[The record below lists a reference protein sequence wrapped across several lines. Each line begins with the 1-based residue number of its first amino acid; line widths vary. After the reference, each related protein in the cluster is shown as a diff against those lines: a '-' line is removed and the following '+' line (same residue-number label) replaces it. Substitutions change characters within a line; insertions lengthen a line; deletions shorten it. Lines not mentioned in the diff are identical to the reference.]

1 MPNDPRHDE
10 EGGKKPAAAAAVPK
24 PRESSPGKA
33 VPKARESAPS
43 SEPIPEPP
51 PSINANAYRA
61 SMESIT
67 TQRLS
72 LEPPEPRSMSMLPPP
87 PAPVGKAFYED
98 VLVLVENF
106 GQIGRMTWNAF
117 GSIFR
122 RPLEIQSTLYQM
134 ESLGVRSMGIASVTS
149 LFVGMVMAVQ
159 FAFGLQK
166 FGGMEYT
173 GRIIGLS
180 FSRELAPTLT
190 AVIVGGRIGAGIAA
204 EVGSM
209 AVTEQIDAIRAL
221 GADPVKKLVV
231 PRLLASIV
239 VMPVLGA
246 YSLVLGFA
254 GAMAIT
260 SVQFG
265 IPSGFFLRTSLGSV
279 NFADYFSGMYK
290 TPFFGAIIA
299 LIGCHFGL
307 ITRGG
312 TEGVGQATTR
322 TVVAISIAILISD
335 FFLTKVSILI
345 FPGR

>member
-1 MPNDPRHDE
+1 MPT
-10 EGGKKPAAAAAVPK
+10 
-24 PRESSPGKA
+24 
-33 VPKARESAPS
+33 
-43 SEPIPEPP
+43 EPP
-51 PSINANAYRA
+51 PPSSSLLPLQPAKPKELALISSTRA
-61 SMESIT
+61 F
-67 TQRLS
+67 
-72 LEPPEPRSMSMLPPP
+72 LEHL
-87 PAPVGKAFYED
+87 
-98 VLVLVENF
+98 
-106 GQIGRMTWNAF
+106 GQIGRMTGGAAVVMWK
-117 GSIFR
+117 

-134 ESLGVRSMGIASVTS
+134 DSLGIKSMGIASVTA

-190 AVIVGGRIGAGIAA
+190 AVIVGGRIGSGIAA

-231 PRLLASIV
+231 PRLLASII
-239 VMPVLGA
+239 VMPVLCA
-246 YSLVLGFA
+246 FALVLGFC
-254 GAMAIT
+254 GAMAIC
-260 SVQFG
+260 SSQFG
-265 IPSGFFLRTSLGSV
+265 IPPGFFLRTALGSV
-279 NFADYFSGMYK
+279 NFADYFSGMFK

-299 LIGCHFGL
+299 ILGCHFGL

-322 TVVAISIAILISD
+322 TVVAISICILIAD
-335 FFLTKVSILI
+335 FFLTKVSIFI
-345 FPGR
+345 FPGK

>member
-1 MPNDPRHDE
+1 MPIE
-10 EGGKKPAAAAAVPK
+10 PAPAS
-24 PRESSPGKA
+24 RSSIDSRVSIEP
-33 VPKARESAPS
+33 AP
-43 SEPIPEPP
+43 P
-51 PSINANAYRA
+51 
-61 SMESIT
+61 
-67 TQRLS
+67 
-72 LEPPEPRSMSMLPPP
+72 SMSMLPPP
-87 PAPVGKAFYED
+87 PTPARVRFYED
-98 VLVLVENF
+98 GLAMLEHF
-106 GQIGRMTWNAF
+106 GEIGRMTAKAF
-117 GSIFR
+117 VVMFR
-122 RPLEIQSTLYQM
+122 RPLEVDSTIYQM
-134 ESLGVRSMGIASVTS
+134 ESLGVRSLGIASVTS

-173 GRIIGLS
+173 GRIVGLS

-231 PRLLASIV
+231 PRLIASIF

-246 YSLVLGFA
+246 FALVLGFA
-254 GAMAIT
+254 GAMGIT
-260 SVQFG
+260 SVQFD
-265 IPSGFFLRTSLGSV
+265 IPPGFFLRTSLGSV

-322 TVVAISIAILISD
+322 TVVAISIAILIAD
-335 FFLTKVSILI
+335 FFLTKVSILV